1 MSVKAK
7 AFILGIG
14 VAALAGCATSTDTVS
29 TSSSSS
35 SDSSMIEM
43 KNSEISRISSEL
55 DRTERELANTLA
67 ELERAQQASASTTT
81 TMPAMGGGDGSLFPP
96 NPKPGECYARVLI
109 PAVYN
114 TTTETVLKREA
125 SERVEIIPATFG
137 PADETILVKEASTK
151 LVVEP
156 AVYEE
161 VTETVLVKEASQR
174 LVEVPAKYDTVT
186 ERILDKP
193 AHTVWKQGSSAL
205 GAGAPGVL
213 QTSVDQST
221 GEIMCLVEVP
231 ATYKTVNKTVLVSPP
246 RTETIDIPAEYKT
259 ITKRVL
265 AKPATTREIVVPAEY
280 QTVTRTVMTQPP
292 SERRIPI
299 PAEYETV
306 TKREKVTDEL
316 LEWREV
322 LCDVNLTNST
332 VRQLQSSLSDKGYYN
347 GPIDGIIGV
356 MTLGASNAYAKAKGL
371 ALGNNYIPMEVAES
385 LGINF

>member
-43 KNSEISRISSEL
+43 KNSEITRISSEL
-55 DRTERELANTLA
+55 ERTERELANTLA
-67 ELERAQQASASTTT
+67 ELERAQTTASSTTV
-81 TMPAMGGGDGSLFPP
+81 MPAMGGDSSLFPP

-125 SERVEIIPATFG
+125 SERVEIIPASYG
-137 PADETILVKEASTK
+137 PADETILVKDASTK

-161 VTETVLVKEASQR
+161 VTETVLVKEASSR

-193 AHTVWKQGSSAL
+193 AHTVWKRGSSAL
-205 GAGAPGVL
+205 GAGAGVL

-246 RTETIDIPAEYKT
+246 RTESIDIPAEYKT

-265 AKPATTREIVVPAEY
+265 AKPAATREIVVPAEY

-306 TKREKVTDEL
+306 TKRAKVTDEL

-332 VRQLQSSLSDKGYYN
+332 VRQLQSSLSDKGYYK
-347 GPIDGIIGV
+347 GPVDGIIGV

-371 ALGNNYIPMEVAES
+371 AQGDNYIPMEVAKS
-385 LGINF
+385 LGVSL